1 MVNKNKEGE
10 EDTKANRYNNGKK
23 RPKKKHLREKENGK
37 SSFVDDLKEHGK
49 KPKRKF
55 KMMVP
60 LNFLVARIFLYV
72 FYTSLTLGCVF
83 VR

>member
-1 MVNKNKEGE
+1 MVNKNKEGK
-10 EDTKANRYNNGKK
+10 EDTKANRSNNGKT
-23 RPKKKHLREKENGK
+23 RPQKKHLREKENGK

-72 FYTSLTLGCVF
+72 FDTSLTPACVF
-83 VR
+83 FK

>member
-1 MVNKNKEGE
+1 
-10 EDTKANRYNNGKK
+10 
-23 RPKKKHLREKENGK
+23 LREKENGK

-55 KMMVP
+55 KRMVP
-60 LNFLVARIFLYV
+60 LNFLVAKIFLYV
-72 FYTSLTLGCVF
+72 FYTSLTLACVF